1 MYWRSQYV
9 RGGTSPRPP
18 GHLHYRLMAI
28 YHLSAKIIGRK
39 AGQSSVACAAYRAGE
54 ELADKRTGETFRFA
68 RSERVAHT
76 QIIAPGDAPTWALD
90 RADLWNQVEARE
102 RRKDA
107 QLAREFEV
115 ALPRELTLDQQR
127 ELVCG
132 WIEAQITPAGAV
144 VDLAI
149 HHDKEGNN
157 PHAHI
162 MTTLRAVSADG
173 WGAQKLRQ
181 WEDRSALAQW
191 RASWAEHTN
200 AALERAGVADR
211 VDHRSHADRDLKEEP
226 SKKEG
231 PAARAMEARGLVSDR
246 MEANRRIR
254 AMNLRI
260 RERLAKAARK
270 LKEATREAAKLA
282 AIAKVRAKGPTAPI
296 RSTVRQQAEALAQ
309 EKKQA
314 APAAQR
320 PDPRPTQ
327 PTPEPAPPR
336 TAPAVQ
342 VTDDDGADLVQQAWW
357 LSQGVRGV
365 SA

>member
-1 MYWRSQYV
+1 MYWQSQYV
-9 RGGTSPRPP
+9 RGGTSPLPP
-18 GHLHYRLMAI
+18 SHLHYRLMAI
-28 YHLSAKIIGRK
+28 YHLTAKIIGRK

-54 ELADKRTGETFRFA
+54 ELADTRTGETFRFA

-127 ELVCG
+127 ELVRG
-132 WIEAQITPAGAV
+132 WIEAEITPAGAV
-144 VDLAI
+144 ADLAI
-149 HHDKEGNN
+149 HHDKANQN

-162 MTTLRAVSADG
+162 LTTMRAVSADG

-211 VDHRSHADRDLKEEP
+211 VDHRSHADRGLEEEP
-226 SKKEG
+226 TQKEG
-231 PAARAMEARGLVSDR
+231 AAARGMEARGQISDR
-246 MEANRRIR
+246 MEANRRVR

-270 LKEATREAAKLA
+270 LKEAAKLA
-282 AIAKVRAKGPTAPI
+282 AIAKVRAKGPT
-296 RSTVRQQAEALAQ
+296 SLRQQAEALVQA
-309 EKKQA
+309 KKQA
-314 APAAQR
+314 SPAAPR
-320 PDPRPTQ
+320 PDPRPTR
-327 PTPEPAPPR
+327 PTPEPAQPR

-342 VTDDDGADLVQQAWW
+342 VTDNDGADLAQQAWW
-357 LSQGVRGV
+357 LSQGGKGR
-365 SA
+365 

>member
-9 RGGTSPRPP
+9 RGGTSPGPP

-162 MTTLRAVSADG
+162 MTTMRAVSADG

-211 VDHRSHADRDLKEEP
+211 VDHRSHADRGLEEEP
-226 SKKEG
+226 TQKEG
-231 PAARAMEARGLVSDR
+231 AAARGMEARGQISDR
-246 MEANRRIR
+246 MEENRRIR
-254 AMNLRI
+254 SMNLSI
-260 RERLAKAARK
+260 RERVARAARK
-270 LKEATREAAKLA
+270 LKEAAL
-282 AIAKVRAKGPTAPI
+282 AKVRAKGPTAPI

-320 PDPRPTQ
+320 PDPRPTR
-327 PTPEPAPPR
+327 PTPEPAQTR
-336 TAPAVQ
+336 
-342 VTDDDGADLVQQAWW
+342 TDDDGADLAQQAWW
-357 LSQGVRGV
+357 LSQGGKGR
-365 SA
+365 